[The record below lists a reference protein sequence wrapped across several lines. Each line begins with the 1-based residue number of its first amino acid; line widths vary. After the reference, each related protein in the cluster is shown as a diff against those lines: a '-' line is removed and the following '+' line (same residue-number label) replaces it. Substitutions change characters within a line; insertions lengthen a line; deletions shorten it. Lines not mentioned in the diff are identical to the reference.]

1 MQILINGQ
9 QIAVYPLEYRPT
21 ILDLDDGD
29 STTRTADG
37 KLNRDRV
44 AVKRQIEMTFSAM
57 PAPKMAQL
65 LKSMRS
71 VFFSVTYFDPM
82 DGALATKEMYV
93 GNRTTPMAFEKNGV
107 TWWESMQ
114 ITLTER

>member
-9 QIAVYPLEYRPT
+9 EIAVYPLEYRPT

-37 KLNRDRV
+37 LLNRDRV

-57 PAPKMAQL
+57 PASKMSQL
-65 LKSMRS
+65 LRSMRN
-71 VFFSVTYFDPM
+71 VFFDVTYFDPM
-82 DGALATKEMYV
+82 DGKQATKTMYV
-93 GNRTTPMAFEKNGV
+93 GNRTTPMAFQKNGV
-107 TWWESMQ
+107 IWWESMQ